1 MAKSREI
8 NMNLPS
14 VDDLF
19 TTQEERDQKNQEY
32 VKDISIYEITDF
44 PNHPFK
50 VKMDDKM
57 LETIESVRD
66 HGVLVPALVREKPTG
81 GYEMISGH
89 RRKMASE
96 LAGKETM
103 PCIVRNLSDDQAV
116 IVMVDSNLQREEIL
130 PSEKAFAY
138 KMKLEAMKRQAG
150 RPRKNSV
157 PVAQEFRGKT
167 SREILGEQVGES
179 QDQIRRYIRLTELI
193 PEILEMVD
201 DKKISMCPAVE
212 QWKIPK
218 NRLKKYF
225 PSGTSQQKM
234 EETIIKALELYRKRE
249 KSRERCLMKIWKIC
263 RLLDKKVKRSGLNR
277 EAYLRQLISGV
288 VPRDASPPDYYSMMR
303 ELHKIG
309 NNLNQIAQKAHVL
322 NVVDVQRYDKEVRK
336 FNEAVRK
343 ITEAVILPEK
353 NELWQ

>member
-138 KMKLEAMKRQAG
+138 KMRLEAMNRQAG
-150 RPRKNSV
+150 RPSKNNLT
-157 PVAQEFRGKT
+157 PVVSDLNGLRTNEALGK
-167 SREILGEQVGES
+167 EVGES

-201 DKKISMCPAVE
+201 DKKISMRPAVELSYLPKVEQEILYDIMESEACTPSHAQAIKIRKFSAEGRLNEDVLLSIMSEEKPNQVE

-225 PSGTSQQKM
+225 PSGTTQQKM

-249 KSRERCLMKIWKIC
+249 KSRER
-263 RLLDKKVKRSGLNR
+263 
-277 EAYLRQLISGV
+277 
-288 VPRDASPPDYYSMMR
+288 
-303 ELHKIG
+303 
-309 NNLNQIAQKAHVL
+309 
-322 NVVDVQRYDKEVRK
+322 
-336 FNEAVRK
+336 
-343 ITEAVILPEK
+343 
-353 NELWQ
+353 

>member
-14 VDDLF
+14 ADDLF
-19 TTQEERDQKNQEY
+19 TTQEERDHKNQEY
-32 VKDISIYEITDF
+32 VKNISLFEITDF

-50 VKMDDKM
+50 VRMDAKMV
-57 LETIESVRD
+57 ETIESVRE
-66 HGVLVPALVREKPTG
+66 HGVLLPALVREKPTG

-96 LAGKETM
+96 LAGFENI
-103 PCIVRNLSDDQAV
+103 PCIVRNLSDDEAV

-138 KMKLEAMKRQAG
+138 KMKLEAMKRQG
-150 RPRKNSV
+150 KRTDLTSE
-157 PVAQEFRGKT
+157 PVARKLKGKE
-167 SREILGEQVGES
+167 SAEILGEQVGES
-179 QDQIRRYIRLTELI
+179 KDTIRRYIRLTELI

-201 DKKISMCPAVE
+201 NKKIAMRPAVELSYLPKEEQEILYDTMESEDCTPSHAQAIKIRKFSAEGRLNEDVLLSIMSEEKPNQVE

-225 PSGTSQQKM
+225 PSGTTQQKM

-249 KSRERCLMKIWKIC
+249 KSRER
-263 RLLDKKVKRSGLNR
+263 
-277 EAYLRQLISGV
+277 
-288 VPRDASPPDYYSMMR
+288 
-303 ELHKIG
+303 
-309 NNLNQIAQKAHVL
+309 
-322 NVVDVQRYDKEVRK
+322 
-336 FNEAVRK
+336 
-343 ITEAVILPEK
+343 
-353 NELWQ
+353 

>member
-19 TTQEERDQKNQEY
+19 TTQKERDQKNQEY

-50 VKMDDKM
+50 VRMDAKMV
-57 LETIESVRD
+57 ETIESVRE
-66 HGVLVPALVREKPTG
+66 HGVLLPALVREKPTG

-96 LAGKETM
+96 LAGFEKM
-103 PCIVRNLSDDQAV
+103 PCIVRNLSDDEAV

-138 KMKLEAMKRQAG
+138 KMKLEAMNRQGKRTDLTSTPLVSKF
-150 RPRKNSV
+150 RTNEIL
-157 PVAQEFRGKT
+157 AQEAGE
-167 SREILGEQVGES
+167 SRET
-179 QDQIRRYIRLTELI
+179 IRRYIRLTELI

-201 DKKISMCPAVE
+201 DKKISMRPAVELSYLPKEEQEILYDAMESEACTPSHAQAIKIRKFSAEGRLNEDVLLSIMSEEKPNQVE

-225 PSGTSQQKM
+225 PSGTTQQKM

-249 KSRERCLMKIWKIC
+249 KSRER
-263 RLLDKKVKRSGLNR
+263 
-277 EAYLRQLISGV
+277 
-288 VPRDASPPDYYSMMR
+288 
-303 ELHKIG
+303 
-309 NNLNQIAQKAHVL
+309 
-322 NVVDVQRYDKEVRK
+322 
-336 FNEAVRK
+336 
-343 ITEAVILPEK
+343 
-353 NELWQ
+353 

>member
-1 MAKSREI
+1 VAKSREI

-14 VDDLF
+14 ADDLF

-32 VKDISIYEITDF
+32 VKNISLFEITDF

-50 VKMDDKM
+50 VRMDAKMV
-57 LETIESVRD
+57 ETIESVRE
-66 HGVLVPALVREKPTG
+66 HGVLVPALVRERPTG

-96 LAGKETM
+96 MAGLENL
-103 PCIVRNLSDDQAV
+103 PCIVRNLSDDEAV

-138 KMKLEAMKRQAG
+138 KMRLEAMNRQAG
-150 RPRKNSV
+150 RPSKNNLT
-157 PVAQEFRGKT
+157 PVVSDLNGLRTNEALGK
-167 SREILGEQVGES
+167 EVGES
-179 QDQIRRYIRLTELI
+179 RETIRRYIRLTELI

-201 DKKISMCPAVE
+201 DKKISMRPAVELSYLPKEEQEILYDTMESEACTPSHAQAIKIRKFSAEGRLNEDVLLSIMSEEKPNQVE

-234 EETIIKALELYRKRE
+234 EETIIKALELYRRRE
-249 KSRERCLMKIWKIC
+249 KSRER
-263 RLLDKKVKRSGLNR
+263 
-277 EAYLRQLISGV
+277 
-288 VPRDASPPDYYSMMR
+288 
-303 ELHKIG
+303 
-309 NNLNQIAQKAHVL
+309 
-322 NVVDVQRYDKEVRK
+322 
-336 FNEAVRK
+336 
-343 ITEAVILPEK
+343 
-353 NELWQ
+353 

>member
-14 VDDLF
+14 ADDLF

-32 VKDISIYEITDF
+32 VKNISLFDITDF

-50 VKMDDKM
+50 VRMDAKMV
-57 LETIESVRD
+57 ETIESVRE
-66 HGVLVPALVREKPTG
+66 HGVLLPALVREKPTG

-96 LAGKETM
+96 LAGFENM
-103 PCIVRNLSDDQAV
+103 PCIVRNLSDDEAV

-138 KMKLEAMKRQAG
+138 KMKLEAMNRQGKRTDLTSTPLVSKF
-150 RPRKNSV
+150 RTNEIL
-157 PVAQEFRGKT
+157 AQEAGE
-167 SREILGEQVGES
+167 SRET
-179 QDQIRRYIRLTELI
+179 IRRYIRLTELI

-201 DKKISMCPAVE
+201 EKKIAMRPAVELSYLPKEEQEILYDTMESEACTPSHAQAIKIRKFSAEGRLNEDVLLSIMSEEKPNQVE

-225 PSGTSQQKM
+225 PSGTTQQKM

-249 KSRERCLMKIWKIC
+249 KSRER
-263 RLLDKKVKRSGLNR
+263 
-277 EAYLRQLISGV
+277 
-288 VPRDASPPDYYSMMR
+288 
-303 ELHKIG
+303 
-309 NNLNQIAQKAHVL
+309 
-322 NVVDVQRYDKEVRK
+322 
-336 FNEAVRK
+336 
-343 ITEAVILPEK
+343 
-353 NELWQ
+353 

>member
-8 NMNLPS
+8 NMDLPS
-14 VDDLF
+14 ADDLF

-32 VKDISIYEITDF
+32 VKNISIYEITDF

-66 HGVLVPALVREKPTG
+66 HGVLVPALVREKPMG

-138 KMKLEAMKRQAG
+138 KMKLEAMNRQGKRTDLTSTPLVSKF
-150 RPRKNSV
+150 RTTEIL
-157 PVAQEFRGKT
+157 AQEAGE
-167 SREILGEQVGES
+167 SRET
-179 QDQIRRYIRLTELI
+179 IRRYIRLTELI

-201 DKKISMCPAVE
+201 DKKISMRPAVELSYLTKEEQEILYDTMESEACTPSHAQAIKIRKFSAEGRLNEDVLLSIMAEEKPNQVE

-225 PSGTSQQKM
+225 PSGTTQQKM

-249 KSRERCLMKIWKIC
+249 KSRER
-263 RLLDKKVKRSGLNR
+263 
-277 EAYLRQLISGV
+277 
-288 VPRDASPPDYYSMMR
+288 
-303 ELHKIG
+303 
-309 NNLNQIAQKAHVL
+309 
-322 NVVDVQRYDKEVRK
+322 
-336 FNEAVRK
+336 
-343 ITEAVILPEK
+343 
-353 NELWQ
+353 

>member
-14 VDDLF
+14 ADDLF
-19 TTQEERDQKNQEY
+19 TTQEERDHKNQEY
-32 VKDISIYEITDF
+32 VKNISLFDITDF

-50 VKMDDKM
+50 VRMDAKMV
-57 LETIESVRD
+57 ETIESVRE

-96 LAGKETM
+96 MAGLENL
-103 PCIVRNLSDDQAV
+103 PCIVRNLSDDEAV

-138 KMKLEAMKRQAG
+138 KMKLEAMKRQG
-150 RPRKNSV
+150 KRTDLTSE
-157 PVAQEFRGKT
+157 PVARKLKGKE
-167 SREILGEQVGES
+167 SAEILGEQVGES
-179 QDQIRRYIRLTELI
+179 KDTIRRYIRLTELI

-201 DKKISMCPAVE
+201 NKKIAMRPAVELSYLPKEEQEILYDTMESEACTPSHAQAIKIRKFSAEGRLNEDVLLSIMAEEKPNQVE

-225 PSGTSQQKM
+225 PSGTTQQKM
-234 EETIIKALELYRKRE
+234 EETIIKALELYRRRE
-249 KSRERCLMKIWKIC
+249 KSRER
-263 RLLDKKVKRSGLNR
+263 
-277 EAYLRQLISGV
+277 
-288 VPRDASPPDYYSMMR
+288 
-303 ELHKIG
+303 
-309 NNLNQIAQKAHVL
+309 
-322 NVVDVQRYDKEVRK
+322 
-336 FNEAVRK
+336 
-343 ITEAVILPEK
+343 
-353 NELWQ
+353 

>member
-14 VDDLF
+14 ADDLF
-19 TTQEERDQKNQEY
+19 TTQEERDHKNQEY

-138 KMKLEAMKRQAG
+138 KMRLEAMNRQAG
-150 RPRKNSV
+150 RPSKNNLT
-157 PVAQEFRGKT
+157 PVVSDLNGLRTNEALGK
-167 SREILGEQVGES
+167 EVGES
-179 QDQIRRYIRLTELI
+179 RETIRRYIRLTELI
-193 PEILEMVD
+193 PEILDMVD
-201 DKKISMCPAVE
+201 NKKIAMRPAVE
-212 QWKIPK
+212 LSYLPKEEQEILYDTMESEACTPSHAQAIKIRKFSAEGRLNEDVLLSIMAEEKPNQVEKWKIPK

-249 KSRERCLMKIWKIC
+249 KSRER
-263 RLLDKKVKRSGLNR
+263 
-277 EAYLRQLISGV
+277 
-288 VPRDASPPDYYSMMR
+288 
-303 ELHKIG
+303 
-309 NNLNQIAQKAHVL
+309 
-322 NVVDVQRYDKEVRK
+322 
-336 FNEAVRK
+336 
-343 ITEAVILPEK
+343 
-353 NELWQ
+353 